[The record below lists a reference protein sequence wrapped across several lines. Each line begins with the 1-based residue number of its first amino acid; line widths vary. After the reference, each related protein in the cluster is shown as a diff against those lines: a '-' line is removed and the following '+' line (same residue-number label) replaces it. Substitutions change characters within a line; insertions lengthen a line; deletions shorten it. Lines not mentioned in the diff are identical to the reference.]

1 MSQQGLDEVL
11 IEGLE
16 VDATIGVYDWEQDI
30 QQKLIIDLTLA
41 WDCQRAGQSDSID
54 DALDYAAVSQT
65 VERWIQAKPRALI
78 ETVAEGIAEL
88 LFKDFGVNEV
98 QVKVS
103 KPGAVPT
110 ANNVAVKIQRT
121 RVDGPFG

>member
-16 VDATIGVYDWEQDI
+16 IDATIGVYDWEQDI
-30 QQKLIIDLTLA
+30 QQKLVIDLVLA
-41 WDCQRAGQSDSID
+41 WDCQRAGESDNID
-54 DALDYAAVSQT
+54 DALDYAAVSEA
-65 VERWIQAKPRALI
+65 VEKWVKAQPRALI
-78 ETVAEGIAEL
+78 ETAAEGIAEL
-88 LFKDFGVNEV
+88 LFKDFGVTEA

-103 KPGAVPT
+103 KPGAVPN
-110 ANNVAVKIQRT
+110 AANVAVKIRRT

>member
-1 MSQQGLDEVL
+1 MMRS
-11 IEGLE
+11 IMP
-16 VDATIGVYDWEQDI
+16 
-30 QQKLIIDLTLA
+30 
-41 WDCQRAGQSDSID
+41 QS
-54 DALDYAAVSQT
+54 AA

>member
-1 MSQQGLDEVL
+1 N
-11 IEGLE
+11 
-16 VDATIGVYDWEQDI
+16 
-30 QQKLIIDLTLA
+30 
-41 WDCQRAGQSDSID
+41 CQRAGQSDSID
-54 DALDYAAVSQT
+54 DALDYAAVSQA

>member
-41 WDCQRAGQSDSID
+41 CDCQRAGQSDSID
-54 DALDYAAVSQT
+54 DALDYAAVSQA

>member
-54 DALDYAAVSQT
+54 DALDYAAV
-65 VERWIQAKPRALI
+65 
-78 ETVAEGIAEL
+78 
-88 LFKDFGVNEV
+88 
-98 QVKVS
+98 
-103 KPGAVPT
+103 
-110 ANNVAVKIQRT
+110 
-121 RVDGPFG
+121 

>member
-16 VDATIGVYDWEQDI
+16 VDAVIGVYDWEQGI
-30 QQKLIIDLTLA
+30 QQKLVIDLVLA
-41 WDCQRAGQSDSID
+41 WDCQRASQSDEIN
-54 DALDYAAVSQT
+54 DALDYAAVSQA

-88 LFKDFGVNEV
+88 LFKDFGVTEV
-98 QVKVS
+98 EVKVS

-110 ANNVAVKIQRT
+110 ATNVAVKIQRT

>member
-54 DALDYAAVSQT
+54 DALDYAAVSQA

-121 RVDGPFG
+121 CVDGPFG